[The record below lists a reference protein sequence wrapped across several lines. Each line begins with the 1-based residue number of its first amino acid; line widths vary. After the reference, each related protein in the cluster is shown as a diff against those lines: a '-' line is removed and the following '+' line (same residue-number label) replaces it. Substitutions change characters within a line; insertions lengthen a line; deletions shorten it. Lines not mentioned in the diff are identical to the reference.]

1 MAQRLS
7 PLTVMPLGILG
18 SAVLCD
24 FGAQLSGFGLFGD
37 AGFYN
42 MAAGLIVSFVA
53 LLIVLVDL
61 VTAASGSACREL
73 VGTATG
79 AMTAMIGVFALV
91 WSVRTDGQRA
101 GGPWFL
107 LIEVGAL
114 AVGGVG
120 VWFAQGV
127 VIGQRMREPV
137 QVWLPASQ
145 ARRR

>member
-61 VTAASGSACREL
+61 VTELGQRHFMVADPDGAVVDVIERVALTDADLRRLARHRRAHALGSATCH
-73 VGTATG
+73 
-79 AMTAMIGVFALV
+79 
-91 WSVRTDGQRA
+91 
-101 GGPWFL
+101 
-107 LIEVGAL
+107 
-114 AVGGVG
+114 
-120 VWFAQGV
+120 
-127 VIGQRMREPV
+127 
-137 QVWLPASQ
+137 
-145 ARRR
+145 